1 MFLSVCLDDF
11 CLGSHLF
18 GMSCSFGQPC
28 VLFGLLVVLAA
39 SHFGCEDRTLVLIAS
54 VLGNFLPFNSKIC
67 IVKSKS
73 RHMSVP
79 ILTWFSIIV

>member
-1 MFLSVCLDDF
+1 MCLDDV

-18 GMSCSFGQPC
+18 GRTAHSVNHVT

-39 SHFGCEDRTLVLIAS
+39 SHFGCEGRTLVLIAS
-54 VLGNFLPFNSKIC
+54 VLGNFLPFNSQIC

-73 RHMSVP
+73 CHTSVP
-79 ILTWFSIIV
+79 ILTWFSIIF